1 MKKKTSYK
9 MGVGISSLLL
19 VLVVISITTLSVL
32 ALLSANGDLKLSE
45 KRQEYVRALAEA
57 DCLLEET
64 LFKLSEGTPPEDM
77 DIQGI
82 TLENI
87 EGSKW
92 MASVPFY
99 GDMQLHARVNIL
111 ENGIERRHYEI
122 INAGEYEPESPWNFP
137 Y

>member
-1 MKKKTSYK
+1 MKQKTSYR

-32 ALLSANGDLKLSE
+32 ALLSANSDFKLSQ
-45 KRQEYVRALAEA
+45 KRQEYVRALASA

-64 LFKLSEGTPPEDM
+64 LFTLSEGTPPEDV

-87 EGSKW
+87 EGQKW
-92 MASVPFY
+92 LVSVPFY
-99 GDMQLHARVNIL
+99 GDMLLSAKVNLL
-111 ENGIERRHYEI
+111 ESGIEQYHYEI
-122 INAGEYEPESPWNFP
+122 SNVGEWEPESPWNFLQ
-137 Y
+137 